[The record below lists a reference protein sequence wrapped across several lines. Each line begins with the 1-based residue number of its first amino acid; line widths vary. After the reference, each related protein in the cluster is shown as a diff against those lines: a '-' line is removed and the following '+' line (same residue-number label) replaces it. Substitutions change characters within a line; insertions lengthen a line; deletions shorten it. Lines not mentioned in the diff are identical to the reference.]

1 MRRLKGETRS
11 SITCADHNPRR
22 SHHPDCG
29 RTGKAADPEATAQNH
44 ARAEEATVQLDDI
57 LDEYDVRPQ
66 NRRVS
71 TEAECDHLH
80 VRYCHMHRSHREFL
94 LRHEMLARRGCGVSN
109 QTGT

>member
-1 MRRLKGETRS
+1 
-11 SITCADHNPRR
+11 
-22 SHHPDCG
+22 
-29 RTGKAADPEATAQNH
+29 
-44 ARAEEATVQLDDI
+44 VQLDDI
-57 LDEYDVRPQ
+57 LDEDDVRPQ
-66 NRRVS
+66 DRRVS